1 MKQQAL
7 AYFLWEKNLDVLRL
21 HLAQFSDCV
30 VLIYGPYVGTPSPAM
45 LELAGSRIV
54 DIAGLLTQADMPE
67 LQQALA
73 HYEQQI
79 ERLGS
84 SPAWLQLC
92 QPLGVDGGAL
102 APSVNESACGHA
114 ALGVQL
120 LAALGKAARLY
131 DLRLV
136 LLNEDVTAA
145 GRLIAAWAKA
155 HVVPSLML
163 QHGVQLSTAYTVH
176 NGLFADVAAIFGGR
190 GAEAYL
196 DAGIAPER
204 LQITGNPAW
213 DRYPEWLARREPLR
227 SQLCEQH
234 GRDVN
239 RPIVLFGTTWAANLT
254 ALGDEHVYGDTL
266 RAFIRALALLR
277 AEGVDAQF
285 VIKDRPV
292 NAHFG
297 TDRYQQIAREEGV
310 DPSLIVYTT
319 TDTEA
324 WVVACDLVVAV
335 DSNLSVEAM
344 LAGTPAINLMNETGM
359 LLGPSF
365 DGDAG
370 IVEVEAQELPGAIK
384 SLLADEGLRQQ
395 LKQQMA
401 ARVEHYNYQGEQ
413 TAAQRVVALMARLGQ
428 FRASEQR
435 YVWQQYL
442 EVEDI
447 DATGY
452 HEGARGD
459 LAAMFTNRP
468 RLVLDIGCAAGGTG
482 RVVKQLHPDAQVWG
496 IETNRSAAEV
506 AATRLDKVLVGKFEE
521 FDLELEG
528 IAKGSLDGVIVAD
541 VLEHMYNPWKVM
553 ESLRPLLSP
562 QAQVIASIPNVRN
575 LALMKDLAN
584 GHWRYEALGLLD
596 ITHIRFFTYKEVER
610 FFRETGYRITRTTY
624 GIDSRL
630 KDVFEQHRDHCP
642 ATIDTGKMVLRD
654 VSSEELYEL
663 CSLQFYVVAVP
674 AEAGEP
680 DVELNAGALPAQR
693 HLNLLNQHQLSKAEA
708 EQFERRMAQWVN
720 HPLFHVAVI
729 VAPGSEQLLGQ
740 TVQSLADQ
748 GYYRVCITIL
758 SGSAAPEGFA
768 SNERIEWVQ
777 AEGSVFTAL
786 NSLFAQSEADWL
798 LVLNSGDMVAPQ
810 SLLFVAEQAVQ
821 HPAWRLIYSDEDALG
836 ADKQPAQPYFKPDFS
851 PDYLRGYPYIGSLVW
866 IAKPLFNR
874 LLGFDVLANGAEFY
888 DLQLRTLDVFGPDA
902 FGHVADILLHRWPK
916 DRFDDLPTSQ
926 IVQANALALQGYL
939 QRNKIQ
945 AVLEPGL
952 VPGSHH
958 LRYQLERQ
966 PLVSIIVPTLDN
978 LELLRR
984 CLEDLLEITDYP
996 HYELLV
1002 IDTGSQ
1008 NPETLEYL
1016 QGLEA
1021 LGSDSVRVYTLAG
1034 TFNFAR
1040 VMNLAAEVAQG
1051 EYLLLLNNDTA
1062 PLAPDWLSE
1071 MMGYAQRADVGVVG
1085 PRLLKPDGT
1094 IQQAGIVL
1102 GLLGAGDTPYLGMP
1116 HDTLADHGRPQLVHN
1131 VSAVSGSCLLIRKS
1145 VYQQVGGMNDAMAI
1159 GYSDMDLCLKV
1170 RQLGLLVVYTPYA
1183 NLLHEGGATLKNT
1196 DLSGNIGPTLE
1207 ADRRELHLRW
1217 LPQLARDPYYNTNL
1231 SLNEYGKQIEI
1242 RAGLTWNPLSW
1253 KPLPRILAHPADNQ
1267 GCGHY
1272 RMIQPLSRAVEYG
1285 LIEAT
1290 HSFSYY
1296 SPVEMERFEID
1307 TWLLQRQ
1314 LMPHQ
1319 TEIIRQYKA
1328 LHKCL
1333 LVFELDDLTTN
1344 LPMKSLH
1351 REHIPKEIRK
1361 WLREAVA
1368 LCDRFIVSTEPL
1380 ADAYRDLSSDIR
1392 VVKNA
1397 IDMRLWGDL
1406 TPLRGQGR
1414 KPRVGW
1420 AGGVSHT
1427 GDLEMIAEVVAALAD
1442 EVDWVFMGMCPD
1454 KLRPHVK
1461 EFHAGVAID
1470 RYPAALA
1477 ALNLD
1482 LALAP
1487 LEINHFNECKSNLR
1501 LLEYGVLGYPVIATD
1516 ITPYQGGFPV
1526 TLVKN
1531 RTRDWVAAI
1540 REQLSDMNALANAG
1554 DRLRQHVVDN
1564 WSLENRLDEWMAA
1577 WLR

>member
-1 MKQQAL
+1 MRQQAL

-21 HLAQFSDCV
+21 HLEQFSDCV
-30 VLIYGPYVGTPSPAM
+30 ILVYSPYGGTPSQAM
-45 LELAGSRIV
+45 LDLAGSRIV

-79 ERLGS
+79 EPLGS

-92 QPLGVDGGAL
+92 QSLGLDGSAL
-102 APSVNESACGHA
+102 APSVNESARGHA

-120 LAALGKAARLY
+120 LAALSKAARLY
-131 DLRLV
+131 DLRLA

-155 HVVPSLML
+155 HAVPSLLL

-176 NGLFADVAAIFGGR
+176 GGLYADVAAIFGGR

-196 DAGIAPER
+196 DLGVSPER

-213 DRYPEWLARREPLR
+213 DRYPELR
-227 SQLCEQH
+227 VQRDALRVSLCEQH
-234 GRDVN
+234 GRDAD
-239 RPIVLFGTTWAANLT
+239 RQIVLFGTTWAANLT
-254 ALGDEHVYGDTL
+254 ALGDEHIYGDTL
-266 RAFIRALALLR
+266 RALIRSLKRVLDA
-277 AEGVDAQF
+277 GVDAQF
-285 VIKDRPV
+285 VIKDRPA

-297 TDRYQQIAREEGV
+297 TDRYQQIALEEGV

-319 TDTEA
+319 SDTEA
-324 WVVACDLVVAV
+324 WVVASDLVVSV

-344 LAGTPAINLMNETGM
+344 LAGTPAINLMNEAGM

-370 IVEVEAQELPGAIK
+370 IVEVGVEELPDAIL
-384 SLLADEGLRQQ
+384 SLLTNDALRKQ
-395 LKQQMA
+395 LRAQMA

-413 TAAQRVVALMARLGQ
+413 TAATRVAALVAKLGQ
-428 FRASEQR
+428 FQAGKPR

-442 EVEDI
+442 DVEDI

-553 ESLRPLLSP
+553 ETLRPLLSP
-562 QAQVIASIPNVRN
+562 QAQVVASIPNVRN
-575 LALMKDLAN
+575 LALMGDLAN

-596 ITHIRFFTYKEVER
+596 ITHIRFFTYKEVDR
-610 FFRETGYRITRTTY
+610 FFRETGYRIVRTTY

-630 KDVFEQHRDHCP
+630 KDVFEQHRNNCP
-642 ATIDTGKMVLRD
+642 TTIDTGKMVLRD
-654 VSSEELYEL
+654 VTAEELYEL

-674 AEAGEP
+674 AEQADPVTLLDAG
-680 DVELNAGALPAQR
+680 DVPALRHAQ
-693 HLNLLNQHQLSKAEA
+693 LLRQHHFTRSEA
-708 EQFERRMAQWVN
+708 EQFELRMAQWTA

-729 VAPGSEQLLGQ
+729 VSPGTEQLLGQ
-740 TVQSLADQ
+740 TVQSLAEQ
-748 GYYRVCITIL
+748 GYYRVKLSIL
-758 SGSAAPEGFA
+758 SGNPAPDDFA
-768 SNERIEWVQ
+768 DSERIEWCQ
-777 AEGSVFTAL
+777 AAGPVFDEL
-786 NSLFAQSEADWL
+786 NRLFAESTADWL
-798 LVLNSGDMVAPQ
+798 LVLNSGDLVTQQ
-810 SLLFVAEQAVQ
+810 SLLFVAEQAHQ
-821 HPAWRLIYSDEDALG
+821 HPEWRLIYADEDELAENN
-836 ADKQPAQPYFKPDFS
+836 QPVKPLFRPDIS
-851 PDYLRGYPYIGSLVW
+851 PDLLRAYPYIGSLLW

-874 LLGFDVLANGAEFY
+874 LLGFDSSAAGAEFY
-888 DLQLRTLDVFGPDA
+888 DLQLRALEIFGPDVFG
-902 FGHVADILLHRWPK
+902 HVSDILLHRWPIN
-916 DRFDDLPTSQ
+916 RYDDLPTEQ
-926 IVQANALALQGYL
+926 IVNANTVVINAHL
-939 QRNKIQ
+939 QRSGVGVQI
-945 AVLEPGL
+945 EPGM
-952 VPGSHH
+952 VPGSHR
-958 LRYQLERQ
+958 LRYQVDGT
-966 PLVSIIVPTLDN
+966 PLVSIIIPTLDN
-978 LELLRR
+978 VALLRR
-984 CLEDLLEITDYP
+984 CLENLLELTDYP
-996 HYELLV
+996 HFELLV

-1008 NPETLEYL
+1008 EPEALHYL

-1021 LGSDSVRVYTLAG
+1021 LASDSVRVYTLPEP
-1034 TFNFAR
+1034 FNFAR
-1040 VMNLAAEVAQG
+1040 VMNLAAEQAQG

-1062 PLAPDWLSE
+1062 PLAADWLRE
-1071 MMGYAQRADVGVVG
+1071 MLGYAQRPDVGVVG

-1094 IQQAGIVL
+1094 VQQAGLVL
-1102 GLLGAGDTPYLGMP
+1102 GLLGAAETPWLGLP
-1116 HDTLADHGRPQLVHN
+1116 HDSLAGFGQAQLVQN
-1131 VSAVSGSCLLIRKS
+1131 VSAVSGSCLLIRKA
-1145 VYQQVGGMNDAMAI
+1145 VYLQAGGMNEAMAI
-1159 GYSDMDLCLKV
+1159 GYSDVDLCLKV
-1170 RQLGLLVVYTPYA
+1170 RQLGLLVVYTPFA
-1183 NLLHEGGATLKNT
+1183 SLLHEGGATLRNP
-1196 DLSGNIGPTLE
+1196 DLAGDIGAKVE

-1217 LPQLARDPYYNTNL
+1217 LPQLARDPYYNSNL
-1231 SLNEYGKQIEI
+1231 SLNEYGCQIET
-1242 RAGLTWNPLSW
+1242 RAGLTWDPLSW

-1267 GCGHY
+1267 GCGNY
-1272 RMIQPLSRAVEYG
+1272 RIIQPLSRAVETG

-1296 SPVEMERFEID
+1296 TPVEMERFEID

-1319 TEIIRQYKA
+1319 TELIRRYKE
-1328 LHKCL
+1328 LHNCL

-1344 LPMKSLH
+1344 LPTKSLH

-1380 ADAYRDLSSDIR
+1380 ADAYRDLSGDIR

-1397 IDMRLWGDL
+1397 IDTRLWGEL
-1406 TPLRGQGR
+1406 TPLRRQGH

-1427 GDLEMIAEVVAALAD
+1427 GDLEMIADVVAMLAD
-1442 EVDWVFMGMCPD
+1442 EVEWVFMGMCPD
-1454 KLRPHVK
+1454 KLRPFVK
-1461 EFHAGVAID
+1461 EFHTGVAID

-1516 ITPYQGGFPV
+1516 ITPYQGDFPV

-1531 RTRDWVAAI
+1531 RSRDWVNAI
-1540 REQLSDMNALANAG
+1540 REQLADRDALDARG
-1554 DRLRQHVVDN
+1554 DALRRYVLDH
-1564 WSLENRLDEWMAA
+1564 WALENHLQEWMAA
-1577 WLR
+1577 WFR